1 MNLTE
6 SNWLTEQFFQS
17 SGHITEQ
24 DATPVF
30 MELTAQWGRQK
41 INPYVTPVVP
51 FSEEMR
57 V

>member
-51 FSEEMR
+51 FWEEMR